1 MPWVKGQCKGKDV
14 WIEVS
19 DSGELVVQGGRVPI
33 RYSDKAGSKV
43 YRAGMSNLT
52 RGDGPARELEAGVS
66 ADATKDTKK
75 RASSRKGS
83 GFGSAGTRTKAQA
96 AAAAEAAG
104 ALIASF
110 PDDAIVC
117 FTDGACKGNPGPAGA
132 GAVVRLPDGRV
143 LERAVALGA
152 GTNNVGEL
160 TAIGVAMDLL
170 DEADVPSDAEVHVL
184 TDSKY
189 SNGVLVLGWKAKANR
204 ELIAEVKA
212 KLAARRPT
220 VHWIAG
226 HVGIADNERADAL
239 ANRGVDGSRAGRTG
253 VV

>member
-14 WIEVS
+14 WMEVS
-19 DSGELVVQGGRVPI
+19 ASGELVVTSGRVPI
-33 RYSDKAGSKV
+33 RYSDRAGAKV

-52 RGDGPARELEAGVS
+52 RGDEPARELEAGVS
-66 ADATKDTKK
+66 ADAVKK
-75 RASSRKGS
+75 KTSSRRGS
-83 GFGSAGTRTKAQA
+83 GFGSAGTRSKAQA

-104 ALIASF
+104 ALIAGF
-110 PDDAIVC
+110 PEDAIVC

-143 LERAVALGA
+143 LERAVALGR

-170 DEADVPSDAEVHVL
+170 DEADVPADAEVHVL

-204 ELIAEVKA
+204 ELISGLKA
-212 KLAARRPT
+212 KLAVRKPQ

-226 HVGIADNERADAL
+226 HVGITDNERADAL

>member
-14 WIEVS
+14 WLEVAA
-19 DSGELVVQGGRVPI
+19 SGELVVQGGRVPV
-33 RYSDKAGSKV
+33 RYSDKPGAKV
-43 YRAGMSNLT
+43 YRAGLSNIT
-52 RGDGPARELEAGVS
+52 RGDGPPLDLEAGVS
-66 ADATKDTKK
+66 ADAAKK
-75 RASSRKGS
+75 SKSSSRGS
-83 GFGSAGTRTKAQA
+83 GFGKAGTRSKAQA
-96 AAAAEAAG
+96 AAAAQAAD

-110 PDDAIVC
+110 PEDAIVC

-143 LERAVALGA
+143 LERAVALGQA
-152 GTNNVGEL
+152 TNNVGEL

-170 DEADVPSDAEVHVL
+170 DEAEVPTGAEVHVL

-204 ELIAEVKA
+204 ELITAVKA
-212 KLAARRPT
+212 KLARRKPQ

-226 HVGIADNERADAL
+226 HVGITDNERADAL
-239 ANRGVDGSRAGRTG
+239 ANKGVDGSRAGRTG

>member
-1 MPWVKGQCKGKDV
+1 MPWVKGECKGKDV
-14 WIEVS
+14 WLEVAA
-19 DSGELVVQGGRVPI
+19 SGELVVQGGRVPI
-33 RYSDKAGSKV
+33 RYSDKPGAKV
-43 YRAGMSNLT
+43 YRAGLGNLS
-52 RGDGPARELEAGVS
+52 RGDGPAVELEAGVS
-66 ADATKDTKK
+66 ADTQKK
-75 RASSRKGS
+75 PASARRGS
-83 GFGSAGTRTKAQA
+83 GFGSAGSRTKAQA
-96 AAAAEAAG
+96 TAAAEAAG
-104 ALIASF
+104 ALIAGF
-110 PDDAIVC
+110 PADAIVC

-143 LERAVALGA
+143 LERAMALGT

-160 TAIGVAMDLL
+160 TAIGMAMDLL
-170 DEADVPSDAEVHVL
+170 DDADVPVGGEVHVL

-204 ELIAEVKA
+204 ELSAEVQA
-212 KLAARRPT
+212 KLARRSPT

-239 ANRGVDGSRAGRTG
+239 ANRGVDGSRAGRAG

>member
-14 WIEVS
+14 WLEVAA
-19 DSGELVVQGGRVPI
+19 SGELVVDGGRVPV
-33 RYSDKAGSKV
+33 RYSDKAGARV
-43 YRAGMSNLT
+43 YRAGLSNIT
-52 RGDGPARELEAGVS
+52 RGAGPARELEAGVS
-66 ADATKDTKK
+66 ADAAP
-75 RASSRKGS
+75 ASSKKVSGRGS
-83 GFGSAGTRTKAQA
+83 GFGKAGTRTKAQA
-96 AAAAEAAG
+96 KAAAQAAD
-104 ALIASF
+104 ALLASL
-110 PDDAIVC
+110 PVHAVVC

-143 LERAVALGA
+143 LERAVALGQA
-152 GTNNVGEL
+152 TNNVGEL

-170 DEADVPSDAEVHVL
+170 DEAEVPLDAEVHVL
-184 TDSKY
+184 TDSQY

-204 ELIAEVKA
+204 ELITDVKA
-212 KLAARRPT
+212 RLARRQPT

-226 HVGIADNERADAL
+226 HVGIPDNERADAL

>member
-14 WIEVS
+14 WMEVS
-19 DSGELVVQGGRVPI
+19 ASGELVVQGGRVPI
-33 RYSDKAGSKV
+33 RYSDRSGAKV

-52 RGDGPARELEAGVS
+52 RGDEAPRELEAGVS
-66 ADATKDTKK
+66 ADAAKK
-75 RASSRKGS
+75 KTSSRRGS
-83 GFGSAGTRTKAQA
+83 GFGSAGTRSKAQA

-104 ALIASF
+104 ALIAGF

-143 LERAVALGA
+143 LERAVALGR

-170 DEADVPSDAEVHVL
+170 DEADVPADAEVHVL

-204 ELIAEVKA
+204 ELIAGVKA
-212 KLAARRPT
+212 KLAVRKPQ

-226 HVGIADNERADAL
+226 HVGIVDNERADAL
-239 ANRGVDGSRAGRTG
+239 ANRGVDGSRAGKTG

>member
-14 WIEVS
+14 WLEVS
-19 DSGELVVQGGRVPI
+19 ASGELVVQGGRVPI
-33 RYSDKAGSKV
+33 RYSDKPGAKV

-52 RGDGPARELEAGVS
+52 RGDEPARELEAGVS
-66 ADATKDTKK
+66 ADSVKK
-75 RASSRKGS
+75 KKPSSRKGS
-83 GFGSAGTRTKAQA
+83 GFGSAGTRSKAQA
-96 AAAAEAAG
+96 TAAAEAAG

-132 GAVVRLPDGRV
+132 GALVRLPDGQV
-143 LERAVALGA
+143 LERAVALGR

-170 DEADVPSDAEVHVL
+170 DEADVPVDAEVHVL

-204 ELIAEVKA
+204 ELIAGVKA
-212 KLAARRPT
+212 KLAVRKPQ

-239 ANRGVDGSRAGRTG
+239 ANRGVDGSRAGKTG

>member
-14 WIEVS
+14 WLEVGP
-19 DSGELVVQGGRVPI
+19 SGELVVQGSRVPV
-33 RYSDKAGSKV
+33 RYSDKPGAKV
-43 YRAGMSNLT
+43 YRAGLSNVT
-52 RGDGPARELEAGVS
+52 RGDGPLVELEAGVT
-66 ADATKDTKK
+66 ADATGRRKT
-75 RASSRKGS
+75 SRGS
-83 GFGSAGTRTKAQA
+83 GFGSAGTRTKTQARAAAQA
-96 AAAAEAAG
+96 AD
-104 ALIASF
+104 ALIAGF
-110 PDDAIVC
+110 ADDAIVC

-143 LERAVALGA
+143 MERAVALGQ

-170 DEADVPSDAEVHVL
+170 DEAGIPDDVEVHVL

-204 ELIAEVKA
+204 ALIAEVKA
-212 KLAARRPT
+212 KLARRRPT

-239 ANRGVDGSRAGRTG
+239 ANRGVDGSRSGQTG

>member
-14 WIEVS
+14 WLQVT
-19 DSGELVVQGGRVPI
+19 DSGELVVVGGRVPV
-33 RYSDKAGSKV
+33 RYSDKAGARV
-43 YRAGMSNLT
+43 YRAGLSNIT

-66 ADATKDTKK
+66 ADAAPRKTSGGK
-75 RASSRKGS
+75 RGS
-83 GFGSAGTRTKAQA
+83 GFGKAGTRTKAQA
-96 AAAAEAAG
+96 AAAAQAAD
-104 ALIASF
+104 ALIAGF
-110 PDDAIVC
+110 PEDAIVC

-143 LERAVALGA
+143 LERAVALGRA
-152 GTNNVGEL
+152 TNNVGEL

-170 DEADVPSDAEVHVL
+170 DEADVPLDAEVHVL

-204 ELIAEVKA
+204 ELIADVKA
-212 KLAARRPT
+212 RLARRKPS

-226 HVGIADNERADAL
+226 HVGITDNERADAL